1 MRFLQLSVV
10 QGCAAS
16 RGLCCLG
23 RLWPRCLAAG
33 RAVLALCLQVCSP
46 PLCISGLSTFYL
58 FWYQF
63 WAGVGMWPVQW
74 DLLEPRFDDPAAL
87 TALSRGLSL
96 ILLLLSWG
104 HSPAPQGADSSA
116 MLSVLRFGRVSPGSA
131 PWSLTDGGF
140 GGTHLDVKCFLS
152 CWLCLCPSTQTT
164 PGLQLGCGTEG
175 REEQEPP
182 CSLVGQRGPAR
193 SSPGGV
199 FMWGGAG
206 SPSLEESIH
215 PAAETSSV
223 GYF

>member
-1 MRFLQLSVV
+1 MLQHS
-10 QGCAAS
+10 
-16 RGLCCLG
+16 
-23 RLWPRCLAAG
+23 
-33 RAVLALCLQVCSP
+33 
-46 PLCISGLSTFYL
+46 
-58 FWYQF
+58 
-63 WAGVGMWPVQW
+63 
-74 DLLEPRFDDPAAL
+74 
-87 TALSRGLSL
+87 ALSRGLSL

-104 HSPAPQGADSSA
+104 YSPAPQGADGSV

-131 PWSLTDGGF
+131 PWSLTDRGV
-140 GGTHLDVKCFLS
+140 GGTHLDVKCFLF
-152 CWLCLCPSTQTT
+152 CWLCLGPSTQMT
-164 PGLQLGCGTEG
+164 PGLQLGCGTKG

-182 CSLVGQRGPAR
+182 CSLVGQRVPAR